1 MFAAFDIAVDDLA
14 LLMKDPDQV
23 FVSIYILGSFGVFME
38 IDETDKSRQCRI
50 TANYTLRSTLLKNSE
65 SFFKTITLCEPNCLT
80 SNKLRNL
87 LSPQAATN
95 APALDPVRQ
104 RAGAE

>member
-1 MFAAFDIAVDDLA
+1 
-14 LLMKDPDQV
+14 MKLPVPCDAT
-23 FVSIYILGSFGVFME
+23 E
-38 IDETDKSRQCRI
+38 KSRQGRI
-50 TANYTLRSTLLKNSE
+50 TANYALRSTLLKNSE
-65 SFFKTITLCEPNCLT
+65 SFFKTISPCELNCLT
-80 SNKLRNL
+80 RNKLRNL